1 MKTICG
7 SSLFWL
13 PAGGRDGGNG
23 ELRNE
28 ETGGT
33 IITKWNA
40 TIIIMAVIIII
51 IVMDIVSIIVT
62 FRSTDPPTH
71 ILFDTCLHQRAD
83 EASLVQA

>member
-28 ETGGT
+28 ETAAT
-33 IITKWNA
+33 ITKWNA
-40 TIIIMAVIIII
+40 TIIITAGIISLIIVIIKSAG
-51 IVMDIVSIIVT
+51 DSPEET
-62 FRSTDPPTH
+62 LGPQEDKF
-71 ILFDTCLHQRAD
+71 
-83 EASLVQA
+83 